1 MSISAIYSQL
11 LAEKNAGCEIFMGYG
26 ISGIGITAGAYI
38 LVWNDGFGSAGRL
51 LAFDDT
57 NVASYYVYES

>member
-1 MSISAIYSQL
+1 
-11 LAEKNAGCEIFMGYG
+11 MGYG